1 MPGVCPMRRMAMIV
15 PVMVMIMRVV
25 IVRMRHDS
33 LFMTP
38 DASARNYLN
47 CPFGLPAFTICWQ

>member
-1 MPGVCPMRRMAMIV
+1 MAMIV